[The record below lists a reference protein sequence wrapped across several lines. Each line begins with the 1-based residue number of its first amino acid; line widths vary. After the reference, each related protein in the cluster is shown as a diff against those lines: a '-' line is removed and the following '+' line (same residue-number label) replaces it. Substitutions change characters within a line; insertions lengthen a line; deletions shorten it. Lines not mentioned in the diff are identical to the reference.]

1 MFPFSLDS
9 TNRHAFQ
16 GLMSLGYCTTA
27 LDKTLDISS
36 TTEEISDNTLEL
48 QVQGKSTDSDDE
60 ELVWSD
66 GNDVE
71 MDNNA

>member
-1 MFPFSLDS
+1 
-9 TNRHAFQ
+9 
-16 GLMSLGYCTTA
+16 MSLGYCTTA